1 MEYLLVGES
10 YAGHYIPAFSN
21 ALLDDSDLK
30 SGFTAS
36 LVGNPF
42 VTAIDQKRMMY
53 IVPEALNIID
63 DSNMPQIAALRKTCT
78 ESLIG
83 DYSNSYDYC
92 SNIMT
97 YIEQVSGGAYA
108 YDLREF
114 DYDYNAIEKPID
126 DYFMN

>member
-1 MEYLLVGES
+1 MGES

-21 ALLDDSDLK
+21 ALLDDDELK

-78 ESLIG
+78 EGLVG
-83 DYSNSYDYC
+83 DYSNSYNSC

-97 YIEQVSGGAYA
+97 YIE
-108 YDLREF
+108 
-114 DYDYNAIEKPID
+114 
-126 DYFMN
+126 